1 MNNHIEIDS
10 PNSYQTYNGKGVLF
24 YRKVGESPALTEAKF
39 LVGGNS
45 KWMQIDWVVSFSSDK
60 MVIEH
65 IPVSPEILQGI
76 QPAPQ
81 SVLDAFN
88 GRIQFVIPT
97 PIRAVYSNE
106 RPGAVAKP

>member
-10 PNSYQTYNGKGVLF
+10 PNSYEAYNGKGVLF
-24 YRKVGESPALTEAKF
+24 YRKVWESPVLTEAKF

-45 KWMQIDWVVSFSSDK
+45 KWMQIDWVVSSSSDK

-76 QPAPQ
+76 QAAPQ